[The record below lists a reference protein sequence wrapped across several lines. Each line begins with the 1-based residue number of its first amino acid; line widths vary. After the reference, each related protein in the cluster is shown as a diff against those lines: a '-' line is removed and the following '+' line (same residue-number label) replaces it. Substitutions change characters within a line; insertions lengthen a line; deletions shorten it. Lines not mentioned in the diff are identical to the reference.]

1 MSMWRDVGDL
11 LEMVSQG
18 GLVIQTGL
26 DGQVVE
32 TAVPDPA
39 VYAGKTYPQKGIRT
53 TIQLDSDYIT
63 ILSPEIM
70 ARPEIWQSHMDQVAG
85 KLAVLETL
93 RLWARQSWVVFL
105 LPALVWLLHTLFTLE
120 SLAAAWELLLPT
132 LVSALIVFLR
142 KQLKR
147 FLQVFVWP
155 VVMRVVVWVVRR
167 RFQAFVDR

>member
-1 MSMWRDVGDL
+1 MSVWRDVGDL

-32 TAVPDPA
+32 TAVPDFA

-70 ARPEIWQSHMDQVAG
+70 ARPEIWQSHMAQVEA
-85 KLAVLETL
+85 KLVVLQVL
-93 RLWARQSWVVFL
+93 RSWARQSWLLFL
-105 LPALVWLLHTLFTLE
+105 LPALIWLLGDLLALE
-120 SLAAAWELLLPT
+120 SLTAVWELLLPT
-132 LVSALIVFLR
+132 LLSALIVILR
-142 KQLKR
+142 KQLVR
-147 FLQVFVWP
+147 FLRIAVWP
-155 VVMRVVVWVVRR
+155 VLMRMVFWLVRR
-167 RFQAFVDR
+167 RFQAFVGG